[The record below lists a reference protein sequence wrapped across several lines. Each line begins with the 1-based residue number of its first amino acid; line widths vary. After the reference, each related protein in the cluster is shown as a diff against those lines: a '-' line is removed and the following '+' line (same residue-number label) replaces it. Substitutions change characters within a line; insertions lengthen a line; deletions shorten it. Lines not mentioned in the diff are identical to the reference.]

1 MELYGGMID
10 LQMFKTLR
18 LNEIITQVN
27 KCPWRRDPR
36 MKSKST
42 LSSRGQGD
50 ERNQQGRLRW
60 SGCQGRENS
69 EKCGVSQ
76 VKRWFQERGDKKWTK
91 MRAKNRSLNVSK

>member
-42 LSSRGQGD
+42 LSSRGQMRGTNK
-50 ERNQQGRLRW
+50 EIEMEWLSRKGKLR
-60 SGCQGRENS
+60 EV
-69 EKCGVSQ
+69 VSQ
-76 VKRWFQERGDKKWTK
+76 VKRWFQERSDKNGL
-91 MRAKNRSLNVSK
+91 R